1 MSGKISLVEAMTKQK
16 KMMRNRCSEKT
27 QQVKI
32 QCYLQLRSSLTTII
46 GMTHILF
53 HFSCKLQLSKNM
65 QMCATMFGWAM
76 YQMMES
82 NKIQIVRMK
91 EEKFA

>member
-1 MSGKISLVEAMTKQK
+1 
-16 KMMRNRCSEKT
+16 
-27 QQVKI
+27 
-32 QCYLQLRSSLTTII
+32 
-46 GMTHILF
+46 
-53 HFSCKLQLSKNM
+53 
-65 QMCATMFGWAM
+65 MCATMFGWAM